1 MDREAQGVVP
11 RLERVMAIMETSA
24 TTRLAELLA
33 RPRYEVL
40 PLDGVVEQVLAH
52 VPRDVK
58 MTVTASPRRG
68 LDHTLDVAER
78 LSGHGYEVAPHV
90 SARLVAGHAHLEEI
104 VARLGERG
112 IRDVF
117 VVAGDAEQPAGAY
130 DGAAPLLEAMAELGH
145 PFDDIGIT
153 GYPESHP
160 LISDETTIQAMFAK
174 ARFATYIV
182 SQICFD
188 SRVTV
193 GWMNEVWRRGTPLPI
208 HVGIPGA
215 VPRAKLLR
223 VSGKIGLGESARF
236 LRGHSTWLP
245 RMLRPAGFSPDP
257 LIAGLEPA
265 LADPEPKLAGLHVFT
280 FNDLVDTERWRR
292 ARLQRLASGASAT
305 EL

>member
-1 MDREAQGVVP
+1 MGRTSQGLVP
-11 RLERVMAIMETSA
+11 RLERVMATVETSA
-24 TTRLAELLA
+24 TARLAELLA

-40 PLDGVVEQVLAH
+40 PLDDVEEQVLAH
-52 VPRDVK
+52 VPLDVK
-58 MTVTASPRRG
+58 LTVTASPRRG
-68 LDHTLDVAER
+68 IGHTIDAAER
-78 LSGHGYEVAPHV
+78 LSRQGYEVAPHL
-90 SARLVAGHAHLEEI
+90 SARLVADRIHLAEI
-104 VARLGERG
+104 VARLGGLG

-117 VVAGDAEQPAGAY
+117 VVAGDAEQPAGAF

-145 PFDDIGIT
+145 PFDEVGIT

-160 LISDETTIQAMFAK
+160 LISDETTIQAMFDK

-193 GWMNEVWRRGTPLPI
+193 AWMNEVWRRGTRLPI

-215 VPRAKLLR
+215 VPRAKLVR
-223 VSGKIGLGESARF
+223 MTGKIGLGESARF
-236 LRGHSTWLP
+236 LRGHSTWVT

-257 LIAGLEPA
+257 VIAGLEPV
-265 LADPEPKLAGLHVFT
+265 LADPEPKLAGFHVFT

-292 ARLQRLASGASAT
+292 VRLQRLASAVSAT
-305 EL
+305 P